1 MPLCL
6 CLCLCIIGVCVHVRH
21 LLVEACLRRAQ
32 PFELLLVRRLV
43 APARAR
49 VRLRELP
56 LVRDL
61 NLATQRARVGA
72 ELRESWGGVWG
83 KAGGE

>member
-1 MPLCL
+1 VH
-6 CLCLCIIGVCVHVRH
+6 VCVHVHVRH
-21 LLVEACLRRAQ
+21 LLVEARLRRAQ

-61 NLATQRARVGA
+61 HLATQRARVGV
-72 ELRESWGGVWG
+72 ELGESWGG
-83 KAGGE
+83 